1 MKANHTSLFYITLL
15 FIGALSVSCSNHS
28 KDKVAAFEDIRP
40 DYKKKETT
48 SHKNQ
53 DTLIPYL
60 TRYTNDSVGLVFDSI
75 QLNQRLHFL
84 DRFSNGKK
92 PNITH
97 FELSNSSGKTFV
109 GEWKFKDTLARK
121 NALFNWLDHFGPDE
135 KQITWFGRREIS
147 SENMLILINKTSIIQ
162 VNSASKLDVKKW
174 ITYQKYSFPKDSTI
188 LIIEQAKGK
197 LCRWTIPKKKHEVKT
212 L

>member
-1 MKANHTSLFYITLL
+1 MKANRTSLFYITLL

-40 DYKKKETT
+40 DYKKKEIT
-48 SHKNQ
+48 SRTNQ
-53 DTLIPYL
+53 DTLLPYL
-60 TRYTNDSVGLVFDSI
+60 TKYINDSVGLVFDSI
-75 QLNQRLHFL
+75 QLDTRLHFL

-92 PNITH
+92 PNRTH

-135 KQITWFGRREIS
+135 RQITWFGRRAIS

-162 VNSASKLDVKKW
+162 VNSTSKLEVKKW
-174 ITYQKYSFPKDSTI
+174 ITYQKYSNPKDSTI
-188 LIIEQAKGK
+188 LVIEQAKGK
-197 LCRWTIPKKKHEVKT
+197 LCRWTIPQKNTK
-212 L
+212 

>member
-1 MKANHTSLFYITLL
+1 MKANRTSLFYITLL

-40 DYKKKETT
+40 DYTRKEIT
-48 SHKNQ
+48 SRTNQ
-53 DTLIPYL
+53 DTLLPYL
-60 TRYTNDSVGLVFDSI
+60 TGYINDSVALEFDSI
-75 QLNQRLHFL
+75 QLDQRLHFL

-92 PNITH
+92 PNRTH

-135 KQITWFGRREIS
+135 RQITWFGRRAIS

-162 VNSASKLDVKKW
+162 VNSTSKLEVKKW
-174 ITYQKYSFPKDSTI
+174 ITYQKYSNPKDSTI
-188 LIIEQAKGK
+188 LVIEQAKGK
-197 LCRWTIPKKKHEVKT
+197 LCRWTIPQKNTK
-212 L
+212 

>member
-15 FIGALSVSCSNHS
+15 IIGSLSVSCSNQS

-53 DTLIPYL
+53 DTLLPYL
-60 TRYTNDSVGLVFDSI
+60 TRYINDSVGLVFDSI
-75 QLNQRLHFL
+75 QLDERLHFL
-84 DRFSNGKK
+84 DRFSNEKK
-92 PNITH
+92 PNRNH

-135 KQITWFGRREIS
+135 KQITWFGRKEIS

-197 LCRWTIPKKKHEVKT
+197 LCRWTIPQKNTK
-212 L
+212 

>member
-15 FIGALSVSCSNHS
+15 FIGGLSVSCSNQS

-75 QLNQRLHFL
+75 ELDERLHFL

-135 KQITWFGRREIS
+135 RQITWFGRREIS

-197 LCRWTIPKKKHEVKT
+197 LCRWTIPKKNTK
-212 L
+212 

>member
-1 MKANHTSLFYITLL
+1 L

-40 DYKKKETT
+40 DYTRKEIT
-48 SHKNQ
+48 SRTNQ
-53 DTLIPYL
+53 DTLLPYL
-60 TRYTNDSVGLVFDSI
+60 TGYINDSVALEFDSI
-75 QLNQRLHFL
+75 QLDQRLHFL

-92 PNITH
+92 PNRTH

-135 KQITWFGRREIS
+135 RQITWFGRRAIS

-162 VNSASKLDVKKW
+162 VNSTSKLEVKKW
-174 ITYQKYSFPKDSTI
+174 ITYQKYSNPKDSTI
-188 LIIEQAKGK
+188 LVIEQAKGK
-197 LCRWTIPKKKHEVKT
+197 LCRWTIPQKNTK
-212 L
+212 

>member
-1 MKANHTSLFYITLL
+1 MKANRTSLFYITLL

-40 DYKKKETT
+40 DYTRKEIT
-48 SHKNQ
+48 SRTNQ
-53 DTLIPYL
+53 DTLLPYL
-60 TRYTNDSVGLVFDSI
+60 TGYINDSVALEFDSI
-75 QLNQRLHFL
+75 QLDQRLHFL

-92 PNITH
+92 PNRTH

-135 KQITWFGRREIS
+135 RQITWFGRRAIS
-147 SENMLILINKTSIIQ
+147 SDNMLILINKTSIIQ
-162 VNSASKLDVKKW
+162 VNSTSKLEVKKW
-174 ITYQKYSFPKDSTI
+174 ITYQKYSNPKDSTI

-197 LCRWTIPKKKHEVKT
+197 LCRWTIPQKNTK
-212 L
+212 

>member
-1 MKANHTSLFYITLL
+1 MKANHTSPFYIALL
-15 FIGALSVSCSNHS
+15 FISALCGSCSNQS
-28 KDKVAAFEDIRP
+28 KDKVKAFEDIRP
-40 DYKKKETT
+40 EYKKKETT
-48 SHKNQ
+48 SRTNQ
-53 DTLIPYL
+53 DTLLPYL
-60 TRYTNDSVGLVFDSI
+60 TKYINDSVGLVFDSI
-75 QLNQRLHFL
+75 QLDQRLHFL

-109 GEWKFKDTLARK
+109 GEWRFKDTLARK

-135 KQITWFGRREIS
+135 RQITWFGRREIS

-174 ITYQKYSFPKDSTI
+174 MTYQRYSYPKDSTI

-197 LCRWTIPKKKHEVKT
+197 LCRWTIPKKNTK
-212 L
+212 

>member
-1 MKANHTSLFYITLL
+1 MKANRTSLFYITLL
-15 FIGALSVSCSNHS
+15 FIGALSVSCSNQS

-40 DYKKKETT
+40 EYKKKETT

-75 QLNQRLHFL
+75 ELDERLHFL

-174 ITYQKYSFPKDSTI
+174 ITYQKYSNPKDSTI

-197 LCRWTIPKKKHEVKT
+197 LCRWTILKKNTK
-212 L
+212 

>member
-1 MKANHTSLFYITLL
+1 MKANRTSLFYITLL

-40 DYKKKETT
+40 DYKKKEIT
-48 SHKNQ
+48 SRTNQ
-53 DTLIPYL
+53 DTLLPYL
-60 TRYTNDSVGLVFDSI
+60 TKYINDSVGLVFDSI
-75 QLNQRLHFL
+75 QLDTRLHFL

-92 PNITH
+92 PNRTH
-97 FELSNSSGKTFV
+97 FELSNSLGKTFV

-135 KQITWFGRREIS
+135 RQITWFGRRAIS

-174 ITYQKYSFPKDSTI
+174 MTYQRYSYPKDSTI

-197 LCRWTIPKKKHEVKT
+197 LCRWTIPQKNTK
-212 L
+212 

>member
-1 MKANHTSLFYITLL
+1 MKANRTSLFYITLL

-40 DYKKKETT
+40 EYTKKETT
-48 SHKNQ
+48 SRTKQ
-53 DTLIPYL
+53 DTLLPYL
-60 TRYTNDSVGLVFDSI
+60 TGYINDSVALEFDSI
-75 QLNQRLHFL
+75 QLDQRLHFL

-92 PNITH
+92 PNRTH

-135 KQITWFGRREIS
+135 RQITWFGRRAIS

-162 VNSASKLDVKKW
+162 VNSTSKLEVKKW
-174 ITYQKYSFPKDSTI
+174 ITYQKYSNPKDSTI
-188 LIIEQAKGK
+188 LVIEQAKGK
-197 LCRWTIPKKKHEVKT
+197 LCRWTIPQKNTK
-212 L
+212 

>member
-1 MKANHTSLFYITLL
+1 MKANQTSLFYITLL
-15 FIGALSVSCSNHS
+15 FIGGLSVSCSNQS

-40 DYKKKETT
+40 EYKKKETT

-53 DTLIPYL
+53 DTLLPYV
-60 TRYTNDSVGLVFDSI
+60 TRYINDSVGLVFDSI
-75 QLNQRLHFL
+75 RLDERLHFL
-84 DRFSNGKK
+84 DRFSNGKQ
-92 PNITH
+92 PNRNH

-147 SENMLILINKTSIIQ
+147 SENMLILINKTSIMQ
-162 VNSASKLDVKKW
+162 VNSTSKLDVKKW
-174 ITYQKYSFPKDSTI
+174 IAYQKYSFPKDSTI

-197 LCRWTIPKKKHEVKT
+197 LCRWTIPQKNTK
-212 L
+212 

>member
-1 MKANHTSLFYITLL
+1 MKANQTSLFYITFL
-15 FIGALSVSCSNHS
+15 FIGGLSVSCSNQS

-48 SHKNQ
+48 SRKNQ
-53 DTLIPYL
+53 DTLRPYL
-60 TRYTNDSVGLVFDSI
+60 TRYINDSVGLVFDSI
-75 QLNQRLHFL
+75 RLDERLHFL

-162 VNSASKLDVKKW
+162 VNSVSKLELKKW
-174 ITYQKYSFPKDSTI
+174 ITYQKYSNPKDSTI

-197 LCRWTIPKKKHEVKT
+197 LCRWTIPQKNTK
-212 L
+212 

>member
-15 FIGALSVSCSNHS
+15 FIGGLSVSCSNQS

-53 DTLIPYL
+53 DTLLPYL

-75 QLNQRLHFL
+75 KLGERLHFL

-135 KQITWFGRREIS
+135 RQITWFGKRAIS
-147 SENMLILINKTSIIQ
+147 SENMLILINKISIIQ

-174 ITYQKYSFPKDSTI
+174 MTYQKYSNPKDSTI

-197 LCRWTIPKKKHEVKT
+197 LCRWTIPQKNTK
-212 L
+212 

>member
-15 FIGALSVSCSNHS
+15 FIGGLSVSCSNQS

-75 QLNQRLHFL
+75 ELDERLHFL

-174 ITYQKYSFPKDSTI
+174 ITYQKYSNPKDSTI

-197 LCRWTIPKKKHEVKT
+197 LCRWTIPQKNTK
-212 L
+212 

>member
-15 FIGALSVSCSNHS
+15 IIGSLSVSCSNQS

-53 DTLIPYL
+53 DTLLPYL
-60 TRYTNDSVGLVFDSI
+60 TRYINDSVGLVFDSI
-75 QLNQRLHFL
+75 QLDERLHFL

-92 PNITH
+92 PNRNH

-197 LCRWTIPKKKHEVKT
+197 LCRWTIPQKNTK
-212 L
+212 

>member
-1 MKANHTSLFYITLL
+1 MKANQTSLFYITFL
-15 FIGALSVSCSNHS
+15 FIGGLSVSCSNQS

-40 DYKKKETT
+40 DYKKKEIT
-48 SHKNQ
+48 SRTNQ
-53 DTLIPYL
+53 DTLRPYL
-60 TRYTNDSVGLVFDSI
+60 TRYINDSVGLVFDSI
-75 QLNQRLHFL
+75 QLDERLHFL

-92 PNITH
+92 PNRNH

-147 SENMLILINKTSIIQ
+147 SENMLILINKTSIMQ
-162 VNSASKLDVKKW
+162 VNSTSKLDVKKW
-174 ITYQKYSFPKDSTI
+174 IAYQKYSFPKDSTI

-197 LCRWTIPKKKHEVKT
+197 LCRWTIPQKNTK
-212 L
+212 

>member
-1 MKANHTSLFYITLL
+1 MKANRTSLFYITLL

-40 DYKKKETT
+40 DYKKKEIT
-48 SHKNQ
+48 SRTNQ
-53 DTLIPYL
+53 DTLLSYL
-60 TRYTNDSVGLVFDSI
+60 TKYINDSVGLVFDSI
-75 QLNQRLHFL
+75 QLDTRLHFL

-92 PNITH
+92 PNRTH
-97 FELSNSSGKTFV
+97 FELSNSLGKTFV

-135 KQITWFGRREIS
+135 RQITWFGRRAIS

-174 ITYQKYSFPKDSTI
+174 MTYQRYSYPKDSTI

-197 LCRWTIPKKKHEVKT
+197 LCRWTIPQKNTK
-212 L
+212 

>member
-1 MKANHTSLFYITLL
+1 MKANHTSPFYIALL
-15 FIGALSVSCSNHS
+15 FISSLCGSCSNQS
-28 KDKVAAFEDIRP
+28 KDKVAAYEDISP
-40 DYKKKETT
+40 DKKKKETT

-53 DTLIPYL
+53 DTLLPYL
-60 TRYTNDSVGLVFDSI
+60 TRYINDSVGLVFDSI
-75 QLNQRLHFL
+75 QLDERLHFL

-92 PNITH
+92 PNRNH

-135 KQITWFGRREIS
+135 KQITWFGRKEIS

-188 LIIEQAKGK
+188 LVIEQAKGK
-197 LCRWTIPKKKHEVKT
+197 LCRWTIPQKNTK
-212 L
+212 